1 MSIILNPSLAAQ
13 NGLAMVAALSCVEF
27 LREIPI
33 YAAGEEPSKKS
44 ITVKFLLAIIVVLV
58 VMFIM
63 FTYSHGPPAPPALPV
78 LPGQPGSVTVQA

>member
-27 LREIPI
+27 LREIPL
-33 YAAGEEPSKKS
+33 YAAGEEPTKKS
-44 ITVKFLLAIIVVLV
+44 IVVKFLLAVITVLI

-63 FTYSHGPPAPPALPV
+63 FTYSHGPPVQPVQPA
-78 LPGQPGSVTVQA
+78 SATVPA